1 MGIKLAPNCFERMS
15 SRMSKGLRAIL
26 TFIWP
31 SGLLFL
37 AAVGFLRPH
46 GLPPWCQGPVA
57 ALPYLALAFGVVF
70 GWYFANARMILSLLT
85 LTFADQALTAW
96 PLEQDRASVS
106 HTIFAASTLLLPLNF
121 LALSIIKEQ
130 AIGSLWGALRLL
142 PFLVQPLAVL
152 WLCDPAHH
160 DMAVALET
168 AYIPGWGT
176 AWTPV
181 PQPALLV
188 FTIAGVLL
196 VVRFALRRHPM
207 DAGAT
212 WALAAAF
219 LAYHGTHVGWS
230 PTSFFSTAGLILFG
244 SLVQATYQ
252 ETYRDDL
259 TGIPGRI
266 AYEEATAQLGRHY
279 AVAVLAVDQ
288 LKVYAGVHGKSV
300 TEQILKFIAQKVEAG
315 CRAGRV
321 FRVSGE
327 ELTLLFPH
335 QSALDALV
343 ELEHIRKHVE
353 TTILVLD
360 GHRIWETSTAPAGST
375 DQPFPITAS
384 IGVADTSV
392 QGSTRTV
399 VIKAAYRALYE
410 AKAGGGNVVKRGAA
424 SSPSVRRPYRYPV
437 PS

>member
-1 MGIKLAPNCFERMS
+1 MS
-15 SRMSKGLRAIL
+15 HTLRAVIS
-26 TFIWP
+26 FIFP
-31 SGLLFL
+31 GGLLFL

-46 GLPPWCQGPVA
+46 GLPLWFQSPVA
-57 ALPYLALAFGVVF
+57 ALPYLALAFGLVF
-70 GWYFANARMILSLLT
+70 GWYFANSRMILSLVT
-85 LTFADQALTAW
+85 LTFADQALRAW
-96 PLEQDRASVS
+96 PLEQETASAS

-121 LALSIIKEQ
+121 LTLSIIKEQ

-142 PFLVQPLAVL
+142 PILLQPFLVL
-152 WLCDPAHH
+152 WLCDPAHQ
-160 DMAVALET
+160 DIARALET
-168 AYIPGWGT
+168 AYIRGWAT

-188 FTIAGVLL
+188 FLIAAVLL
-196 VVRFALRRHPM
+196 VARFALRRHPM

-212 WALAAAF
+212 WALVAAF
-219 LAYHGTHVGWS
+219 VAYHGTHLGWS
-230 PTSFFSTAGLILFG
+230 PTNFFATAGLILFM

-252 ETYRDDL
+252 ATYRDDL

-266 AYEEATAQLGRHY
+266 AYEEATAGLGRHY

-288 LKVYAGVHGKSV
+288 LKLYAGAHGKSAV
-300 TEQILKFIAQKVEAG
+300 EQILKVVAQKVESA

-343 ELEHIRKHVE
+343 ELENIRKSVE
-353 TTILVLD
+353 TTMLVLH
-360 GHRIWETSTAPAGST
+360 GHRIWETPPGTASSGRT
-375 DQPFPITAS
+375 DEALPITAS
-384 IGVADTSV
+384 IGAADTSGE
-392 QGSTRTV
+392 GSTRST

-424 SSPSVRRPYRYPV
+424 TDPSFRRSHRHPV